1 MRYIAKKLNRVFL
14 KKISLLVSLLFLCSV
29 STFSQRI
36 KLDIKTTFE
45 EKKNIAHIK
54 AAVLECINQSDIFE
68 NVEFGEDYSLWLIN
82 YGRSMNQGEI
92 LIELDVELR
101 SPAMITRGRLIDRKR
116 LFERITL
123 DEIAAVKTGEMSKVI
138 QEKIKQISLLKENF
152 RKVVASQFFNLI
164 PIKEPFSILIGIII
178 SKTEKETGLN
188 VSESQAAEAIIISN
202 EVLILATSMIPNI
215 EKKLNSNGKLEK
227 EGEIFD
233 KTQSEVR
240 ETTNVIQKSENNKE
254 KALGYFKLSLS
265 NFKVGDIDKAIELSE
280 KALEIEKTNGDI
292 KANLGLFYLIKG
304 NSNKAM
310 EMYVEA
316 VLDYKREGT
325 VEKSLQEAIKNL
337 DVEFEKNK
345 TVSSWRAVRDYLQSE
360 LEHFGD
366 SVKNQKVEDNQKN
379 ENKSEIPPFMKEKKE
394 LPKPNFPFRQ
404 K

>member
-152 RKVVASQFFNLI
+152 RKVVAS
-164 PIKEPFSILIGIII
+164 
-178 SKTEKETGLN
+178 
-188 VSESQAAEAIIISN
+188 
-202 EVLILATSMIPNI
+202 
-215 EKKLNSNGKLEK
+215 
-227 EGEIFD
+227 
-233 KTQSEVR
+233 
-240 ETTNVIQKSENNKE
+240 
-254 KALGYFKLSLS
+254 
-265 NFKVGDIDKAIELSE
+265 
-280 KALEIEKTNGDI
+280 
-292 KANLGLFYLIKG
+292 
-304 NSNKAM
+304 
-310 EMYVEA
+310 
-316 VLDYKREGT
+316 
-325 VEKSLQEAIKNL
+325 
-337 DVEFEKNK
+337 
-345 TVSSWRAVRDYLQSE
+345 
-360 LEHFGD
+360 
-366 SVKNQKVEDNQKN
+366 
-379 ENKSEIPPFMKEKKE
+379 
-394 LPKPNFPFRQ
+394 
-404 K
+404 